1 MRRAVRT
8 AFRVSMALLLLIVA
22 AGAVLSVRYLLN
34 TTEVTADEA
43 TGFSWGYVLHA
54 PAGAGRDGRPVFI
67 LVLPN
72 NTGRTDDDAS
82 VHRRSAAAMSFIG
95 HLAFSGM
102 DVAVLVPEFP
112 RPSRH
117 DRIYTHALDRDCLT
131 TEVDGLRRLD
141 LQLVAMIDDA
151 SRRLRDEGRQVE
163 TKVLMA
169 GFSASGMFVNRF
181 VMLHPERVKAA
192 AIGSPGGWP
201 IAPAGRWND
210 EPLSYPVGISDVAVL
225 AGRPVNLSEV
235 GKVPMFLFLGDRDD
249 NDSVPYSD
257 SYDDRERDLVNRLF
271 GETPVSRWEAARR
284 FHEAAGLDAEFHL
297 YPGVGHAITLGEILD
312 IRDFLRRATGQ
323 E

>member
-1 MRRAVRT
+1 MRRGFRIAIGALMLVGLAVV
-8 AFRVSMALLLLIVA
+8 AGGVILLVRY
-22 AGAVLSVRYLLN
+22 SVR
-34 TTEVTADEA
+34 TTEVAANEAGGFSSSYYLYATDEA
-43 TGFSWGYVLHA
+43 G
-54 PAGAGRDGRPVFI
+54 PRPTFI

-72 NTGRTDDDAS
+72 NTGHTDDDAS
-82 VHRRSAAAMSFIG
+82 VHRRSAAAMSFMG

-102 DVAVLVPEFP
+102 DLAILVPEFP

-131 TEVDGLRRLD
+131 TKADGLRRLD

-151 SRRLRDEGRQVE
+151 TRRLRAEGHRVE
-163 TKVLMA
+163 DKVLMA

-201 IAPAGRWND
+201 IAPAERWLGERLD
-210 EPLSYPVGISDVAVL
+210 YPVGIADVAEL
-225 AGRPVNLSEV
+225 AERPVDLSEV
-235 GKVPMFLFLGDRDD
+235 GKVPMFFFLGDRDA

-257 SYDDRERDLVNRLF
+257 SYDDRERELVLKLF
-271 GETPVSRWEAARR
+271 GKTPFDRWDTARR
-284 FHEAAGLDAEFHL
+284 VYETAGLDAEFHL
-297 YPGVGHAITLGEILD
+297 YPGVGHAITLGEIGD
-312 IRDFLRRATGQ
+312 VRRFFGRVTGT